1 MPSKTNEIFCCCNWL
16 KASGEED
23 SFKIRT
29 LFSLFS
35 DYLLLKAELDFYL
48 NKLKV
53 FSRGCIQPCSIAI
66 GLVSLE
72 EKIFITHNHFSL
84 LPHYLLFE

>member
-1 MPSKTNEIFCCCNWL
+1 MAHNLKALPPRLLCAIFFCCNWL

-23 SFKIRT
+23 SFKIRS

-48 NKLKV
+48 NKLNSL
-53 FSRGCIQPCSIAI
+53 FTRMLSAMFYCNWSIE
-66 GLVSLE
+66 S
-72 EKIFITHNHFSL
+72 
-84 LPHYLLFE
+84 